1 MSSSFSGFDGQLY
14 LSRKEVARILKV
26 SPGTLANWASVG
38 KGPKFVKL
46 EGKVCYPVADI
57 KDYLHQHGLL

>member
-38 KGPKFVKL
+38 KGPGYVKL
-46 EGKVCYPVADI
+46 GGKVCYPVAAL
-57 KDYLHQHGLL
+57 KAYLHQHGLL